1 MSITIPTQPSD
12 KLRCPNCG
20 GSMKIANKR
29 IAELQ
34 AQVDSNLALV
44 TCGACGSGT
53 ATSNELLVNKR
64 IAELQS
70 QLDKYKTALEKLAR
84 LGNGDR
90 YGNSEGNCI
99 AQQALEQKP

>member
-34 AQVDSNLALV
+34 AQVAELAKDRAFFRSCALS
-44 TCGACGSGT
+44 GEIPECGSEP
-53 ATSNELLVNKR
+53 S
-64 IAELQS
+64 
-70 QLDKYKTALEKLAR
+70 
-84 LGNGDR
+84 
-90 YGNSEGNCI
+90 
-99 AQQALEQKP
+99 ALEQKT

>member
-34 AQVDSNLALV
+34 AQVDSLQ
-44 TCGACGSGT
+44 
-53 ATSNELLVNKR
+53 ELLDMAHGR
-64 IAELQS
+64 ESPDAPRGID
-70 QLDKYKTALEKLAR
+70 QLAVPPDER
-84 LGNGDR
+84 
-90 YGNSEGNCI
+90 
-99 AQQALEQKP
+99 